1 MVDVGGQRN
10 ERRKWIHCFEDVTAI
25 IFVAALS
32 EYDQVLEED
41 NETNRMVESLKLF
54 EDTINND
61 WFNRKPIIL
70 FLNKVDIFEK
80 KLEHSNLGMSDTHD
94 DTTRTTTRHALTWGW
109 CVGDY
114 FSEYKGGSDL
124 AKAKKWVQEQYDSRN
139 HSPNR

>member
-80 KLEHSNLGMSDTHD
+80 KLEHSSLGTPL
-94 DTTRTTTRHALTWGW
+94 ALTALHSAQALAQLADLWSVRACA
-109 CVGDY
+109 CVLGAWL
-114 FSEYKGGSDL
+114 G
-124 AKAKKWVQEQYDSRN
+124 
-139 HSPNR
+139 

>member
-80 KLEHSNLGMSDTHD
+80 KLEYSNLGMSDTHD
-94 DTTRTTTRHALTWGW
+94 THDTTRT
-109 CVGDY
+109 
-114 FSEYKGGSDL
+114 DL
-124 AKAKKWVQEQYDSRN
+124 GFVL
-139 HSPNR
+139 

>member
-41 NETNRMVESLKLF
+41 NKTNRMIESLKLF

-61 WFNRKPIIL
+61 WFNRKPVIL
-70 FLNKVDIFEK
+70 FLNKVDLFEK
-80 KLEHSNLGMSDTHD
+80 KLQHSSLGTSPPSPISSPLPTLELNLGMIA
-94 DTTRTTTRHALTWGW
+94 RRL
-109 CVGDY
+109 
-114 FSEYKGGSDL
+114 L
-124 AKAKKWVQEQYDSRN
+124 
-139 HSPNR
+139 